1 MELIFA
7 THNQN
12 KVKEISAIL
21 PSIIE
26 LKSLDDLNFTNQIP
40 ETSKTL
46 KGNALIKARTIFNKF
61 QRDCFAD
68 DTGLEVEVLNGAPGA
83 KSARFAGNKKSDEDN
98 IFKLLKEL
106 KYQDN
111 TKAQFR
117 TVIALIYKH
126 EEFIFE
132 GIIKGKIIDEIKGEN
147 GFGYD
152 SIFQPEHHLLSF
164 AEISTEEKNK
174 ISHRAIAFRK
184 LIDFLKVK
192 TQIND

>member
-21 PSIIE
+21 PSIIK
-26 LKSLDDLNFTNQIP
+26 LKSLNDLNFTNQIP

-46 KGNALIKARTIFNKF
+46 KGNALIKARTIFNEF
-61 QRDCFAD
+61 HRDCFAD
-68 DTGLEVEVLNGAPGA
+68 DTGLEVEALNGAPGVY
-83 KSARFAGNKKSDEDN
+83 SARYAGNKKRDEDN
-98 IFKLLKEL
+98 IYKLLKEL
-106 KYQDN
+106 RNHDN

-117 TVIALIYKH
+117 TVIALIYNHK
-126 EEFIFE
+126 EFIFE
-132 GIIKGKIIDEIKGEN
+132 GIIKGKIIKEIKGGN

-152 SIFQPEHHLLSF
+152 PIFQPENHLLSF
-164 AEISTEEKNK
+164 AELSTEKKNK

-184 LIDFLKVK
+184 LIDFLKGE
-192 TQIND
+192 T

>member
-21 PSIIE
+21 PSIIK
-26 LKSLDDLNFTNQIP
+26 LKSLNDLNFTDQIP

-46 KGNALIKARTIFNKF
+46 KGNALIKARTIFHEF

-68 DTGLEVEVLNGAPGA
+68 DTGLEVEALNGAPGVY
-83 KSARFAGNKKSDEDN
+83 SARYAGNKKRDEDN
-98 IFKLLKEL
+98 IYKLLKEL
-106 KYQDN
+106 RNHDN

-117 TVIALIYKH
+117 TVIALIYNYK
-126 EEFIFE
+126 EFIFE
-132 GIIKGKIIDEIKGEN
+132 GIIKGKIIREIKGGN

-152 SIFQPEHHLLSF
+152 PIFQPENHLLSF
-164 AEISTEEKNK
+164 AELSTEKKNK

-184 LIDFLKVK
+184 LIDFLKGE
-192 TQIND
+192 T

>member
-12 KVKEISAIL
+12 KVLEISAIL

-26 LKSLDDLNFTNQIP
+26 LKSLSDLNFTDQIP

-46 KGNALIKARTIFNKF
+46 KGNALIKAKTIYNKF

-68 DTGLEVEVLNGAPGA
+68 DTGLEVEVLNGAPGVY
-83 KSARFAGNKKSDEDN
+83 SARYAGNKKRDGDN

-106 KYQDN
+106 ENQNN

-132 GIIKGKIIDEIKGEN
+132 GIIKGKIINEIKGDN

-152 SIFQPEHHLLSF
+152 PIFQPENYSLSF

-184 LIDFLKVK
+184 LVDFLKVK
-192 TQIND
+192 TRINY

>member
-12 KVKEISAIL
+12 KVLEISAIL

-26 LKSLDDLNFTNQIP
+26 LKSLSDLNFTDQIP

-46 KGNALIKARTIFNKF
+46 KGNALIKARTIYNKF

-68 DTGLEVEVLNGAPGA
+68 DTGLEVEVLNGAPGVY
-83 KSARFAGNKKSDEDN
+83 SARFAGNKKRDGDN

-106 KYQDN
+106 ENQDN

-126 EEFIFE
+126 EEFTFE
-132 GIIKGKIIDEIKGEN
+132 GIIKGKIINEIKGDN

-152 SIFQPEHHLLSF
+152 PIFQPENYSLSF

-184 LIDFLKVK
+184 LVDFLKVK
-192 TQIND
+192 TRINY

>member
-21 PSIIE
+21 PSIIK
-26 LKSLDDLNFTNQIP
+26 LKSLNDLNFTDQIP

-46 KGNALIKARTIFNKF
+46 KGNALIKARTIFHEF

-68 DTGLEVEVLNGAPGA
+68 DTGLEVEALNGAPGVY
-83 KSARFAGNKKSDEDN
+83 SARYAGNKKRDEDN
-98 IFKLLKEL
+98 IYKLLKEL
-106 KYQDN
+106 RNHDN

-117 TVIALIYKH
+117 TVIALIYNHK
-126 EEFIFE
+126 EFIFE
-132 GIIKGKIIDEIKGEN
+132 GIIKGKIIKEIKGGN

-152 SIFQPEHHLLSF
+152 PIFQPKHHLLSF
-164 AEISTEEKNK
+164 AELSTEEKNK

-184 LIDFLKVK
+184 LIDFIKGK
-192 TQIND
+192 T

>member
-12 KVKEISAIL
+12 KVLEISAIL

-26 LKSLDDLNFTNQIP
+26 LKSLSDLNFTDQIP

-46 KGNALIKARTIFNKF
+46 KGNALIKAKTIYNKF

-68 DTGLEVEVLNGAPGA
+68 DTGLEVEVLNGAPGVY
-83 KSARFAGNKKSDEDN
+83 SARFAGNNKRDGDN

-106 KYQDN
+106 ENQNN

-132 GIIKGKIIDEIKGEN
+132 GIIKGKIINEIKGDN

-152 SIFQPEHHLLSF
+152 PIFQPENYSLSF

-184 LIDFLKVK
+184 LVDFLKVK
-192 TQIND
+192 TRINY